1 MVFKN
6 ICMIIIGLGSGA
18 VISGGVFAFITIIGI
33 VPRFAQKTK
42 TQNYMK
48 VYETAITLGGIIGA
62 SAMFINYQIPIGK
75 VLAAIYSLCIG
86 IFIGCLAVSLAE
98 TLNVIPIL
106 TRRAKVQKGLSIFII
121 TLALGKM
128 VGSILYFVV
137 PGFYNP

>member
-75 VLAAIYSLCIG
+75 VLAVIYSLCIG